1 MTKEEKKEYNKKYYD
16 THKEELKEKSR
27 KYIKIHKEA
36 RKKIQKKYYETHKE
50 EKREHFKK
58 YYEDHKEYL
67 DEKNKKNFKYSHY
80 FRKNFSRFI
89 TLKNYLTIMKLG
101 DESLLRSIMIKLG
114 KGFIDQDEAVLL
126 SGMVFTEEDEKE
138 MNEWFKTCRCN
149 STLFFLFYIEDKP
162 IYFIGELLWLI
173 IILLKKICL

>member
-1 MTKEEKKEYNKKYYD
+1 MTKEEMKEYQRKWREKNKEKIKERMKKYNKKYYE
-16 THKEELKEKSR
+16 THKEELKERSK
-27 KYIKIHKEA
+27 KYIKIYKEA

-50 EKREHFKK
+50 EKREHMKK

-67 DEKNKKNFKYSHY
+67 YEKNKKNFKYSHY

-89 TLKNYLTIMKLG
+89 TLQNYLTIMKLG

-126 SGMVFTEEDEKE
+126 SGMVFTEEDK
-138 MNEWFKTCRCN
+138 KQ
-149 STLFFLFYIEDKP
+149 LFDC
-162 IYFIGELLWLI
+162 
-173 IILLKKICL
+173 LKNKKSRKRSPSKY